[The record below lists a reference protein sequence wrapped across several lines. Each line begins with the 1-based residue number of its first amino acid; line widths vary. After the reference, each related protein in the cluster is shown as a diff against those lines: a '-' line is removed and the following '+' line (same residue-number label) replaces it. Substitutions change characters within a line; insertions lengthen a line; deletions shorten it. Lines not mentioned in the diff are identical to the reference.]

1 MSTGRGEDCDDHWWH
16 ACNGGTL
23 EQVAN
28 RIGDWMIPDLPA
40 LVDQPQRSAPKPA
53 GDPRAIAP

>member
-1 MSTGRGEDCDDHWWH
+1 VAKIVTIIGGTPAMV
-16 ACNGGTL
+16 GTL

-28 RIGDWMIPDLPA
+28 RIGDRMIPDLPA